1 MALIASKRKATQS
14 VDVSGIFI
22 WFRAM
27 TVCVRLFDCA
37 LYLFVDFL
45 VGATSCSVYIHLKCS
60 EDSYSCHS
68 KTLRPHLSILKWH
81 LLHWPGA
88 FRVAPFFSRSR
99 FHSLF
104 FIITFVRLQMPKH
117 FSRLFS
123 VEWECS
129 VSSKRAKETERTV
142 LACHALLFPC
152 QHLRFHL
159 IYTCFSIWL
168 KRRRFSHW
176 FAQLDWSIGKH
187 LRPIQIGL
195 N

>member
-88 FRVAPFFSRSR
+88 FRVAPFF
-99 FHSLF
+99 L
-104 FIITFVRLQMPKH
+104 
-117 FSRLFS
+117 
-123 VEWECS
+123 
-129 VSSKRAKETERTV
+129 V
-142 LACHALLFPC
+142 LAFIHYFSLLLLSACKC
-152 QHLRFHL
+152 Q
-159 IYTCFSIWL
+159 SIFL
-168 KRRRFSHW
+168 VFFLLNESVRCRRRERKRLSELYWLATLCSFHVNIFDFIW
-176 FAQLDWSIGKH
+176 FILVFLSGWNDADFRIDL
-187 LRPIQIGL
+187 L
-195 N
+195 NWTDRLESTCDRFKSA